1 LPSKNTILRLED
13 ILENIGLIEQYT
25 RDYSHQS
32 FVQDRKTQ
40 DAVERCLLRIS
51 EAAKKLEGSVDTIVP
66 DQPWSAIRAV
76 GNVLRHEYDR
86 VDPEIIWRIVNNDLD
101 PLKRAVEVGTQQA
114 LTLAAKRFLKFHP
127 RVREETLNACL

>member
-1 LPSKNTILRLED
+1 MPSENTILRLED
-13 ILENIGLIEQYT
+13 ILENISLIEEYT
-25 RDYSHQS
+25 RDYSHQR

-51 EAAKKLEGSVDTIVP
+51 EAAKKLEGSVDTIMP

-101 PLKRAVEVGTQQA
+101 PLKRAVEAA
-114 LTLAAKRFLKFHP
+114 LSKL
-127 RVREETLNACL
+127 